1 MGWIRRSLS
10 HFLHDRRESGLRFS
24 VHGVLLTGQ
33 SVKGRELHLPAHCR
47 DIDAR
52 AGADGVAVGHHLT
65 GIGFDQ
71 PHQQSRGGGLAAAR
85 LAHDAERL
93 AFAHD
98 EGYLVHGVHCCVTA
112 VDAPQAPIVYAL
124 LYMVN
129 GFEKIDYK
137 TVAITTSY
145 PFTFLPSILTRI
157 LMASPAQWG
166 KVGKSWPAF
175 AKAPSGIVPFKIT
188 RVVYDQYVEMV
199 RNELYWD
206 KTRVPKLDKLA

>member
-1 MGWIRRSLS
+1 LINWDLRHNRSQPAALTPGLFTDWHADPKDIKRWICTVRQGVTFHDGSPFNADAVIWNLRRIFDDKSL
-10 HFLHDRRESGLRFS
+10 
-24 VHGVLLTGQ
+24 Q
-33 SVKGRELHLPAHCR
+33 
-47 DIDAR
+47 
-52 AGADGVAVGHHLT
+52 
-65 GIGFDQ
+65 
-71 PHQQSRGGGLAAAR
+71 
-85 LAHDAERL
+85 
-93 AFAHD
+93 
-98 EGYLVHGVHCCVTA
+98 Y
-112 VDAPQAPIVYAL
+112 DAPQAPIVYAV
-124 LYMVN
+124 LYVVK
-129 GFEKIDYK
+129 GFEKIDDK
-137 TVAITTSY
+137 TVAISTSY